1 MENKSEER
9 LPRFTDDPSFR
20 LMLTLVAIVQALAVI
35 VGFLA
40 NIWLGFALLL
50 LFIVTVFLVRKVGQ
64 DIFSN
69 INQYIINLSYRIKR
83 GEQEAL
89 IKMPI
94 GIILLNPED
103 EVEWIN
109 PYMLAQF
116 NQEEDILGRNLSD
129 VDAELSEKLLNDE
142 EEDSFT
148 ISWNDYIYQVYRQDD
163 IHAIYMLDVTQYAQ
177 IEEKYEESRPVLGY
191 LFLDNYDELTQSLDD
206 RSVSNF
212 DNLMATYLSNWCK
225 QHNIFYKRISDDRY
239 FLLMDRSELERLEA
253 ERFSVIDGIRER
265 TSKRNL
271 PLTISIGLSYGEA
284 SFDKLSEVAQ
294 NNLDLALGRGGDQAI
309 VRPFDGDPR
318 YYGGK
323 TNPMEKRTRV
333 RSRMISQ
340 ALGDLIRQS
349 ETVFVMGHKHP
360 DFDAIGSSLGVR
372 RIAQMNRKECWVVVD
387 PDDLATDVQK
397 LMNEVEK
404 DNQLSRYI
412 ITPQAAKE
420 MVTEN
425 SLVVLVDHHKPSM
438 SIAPELLQK
447 TKKSVIIDHHRRGE
461 EFPENPMLVYIEP
474 YASSTAELVTEMF
487 EYVSDEGD
495 PIIKIEATAL
505 LGGIVVDTNNFSLRT
520 GSRTFN
526 AASYLQSVG
535 ADSTMVQKLLKEE
548 PEVYLQ
554 RSHLISTME
563 FVQKGLAVA
572 SGEDNDI
579 YSPVVTAQTADTMLS
594 LSGVEA
600 AFVLTRRN
608 ESTVGISARSLGN
621 VNVQFIME
629 KMGGGGHLSNAAT
642 QIKDQTVE
650 EAKEE
655 LVRILQEELDE

>member
-35 VGFLA
+35 IGFRA
-40 NIWLGFALLL
+40 NMWLGFALLL
-50 LFIVTVFLVRKVGQ
+50 LFIVTVFLLRKVGQ

-116 NQEEDILGRNLSD
+116 NQEEDILGRNLSE

-148 ISWNDYIYQVYRQDD
+148 IRWNDNIYQVYRQED

-191 LFLDNYDELTQSLDD
+191 LFLDNYDELTQGLDD

-271 PLTISIGLSYGEA
+271 PLTISIGLSYGET

-360 DFDAIGSSLGVR
+360 DFDALGSSLGIR

-387 PDDLATDVQK
+387 PDDLATDVRK

-447 TKKSVIIDHHRRGE
+447 TKKSVIVDHHRRGE

-535 ADSTMVQKLLKEE
+535 ADSTMIQKLLKEE

-563 FVQKGLAVA
+563 FVRRGLAIA
-572 SGEDNDI
+572 SGENDRI

-600 AFVLTRRN
+600 AFVLTRRDEN
-608 ESTVGISARSLGN
+608 TVGISARSLGN

-642 QIKDQTVE
+642 QIKEQTVE
-650 EAKEE
+650 EVKEE